1 MTRPAIRR
9 DIADWVLA
17 MPAAVVLGFR
27 YVHLHDGTCETRLD
41 WRREHSH
48 APGVFQASP
57 IGALAD
63 FTGAS
68 AAMSTQPTHSPAATV
83 DYTLRLL
90 TEARGRTLI
99 ARARVLRAGTLT
111 VASVDLHTLTATGE
125 TLCATALVT
134 TRLFPSTTAD
144 ETTTR

>member
-1 MTRPAIRR
+1 
-9 DIADWVLA
+9 
-17 MPAAVVLGFR
+17 
-27 YVHLHDGTCETRLD
+27 
-41 WRREHSH
+41 
-48 APGVFQASP
+48 
-57 IGALAD
+57 
-63 FTGAS
+63 
-68 AAMSTQPTHSPAATV
+68 MSTQPTHSPAATV
-83 DYTLRLL
+83 DYTLKLP

-111 VASVDLHTLTATGE
+111 VASVDLHTLTATSE